1 MYHVLE
7 EDIKWETVHKLRMM
21 KNDILPL
28 RVSSAT
34 MLNAVCSIF
43 LSAKIFFF
51 LSFELKQ
58 ASRENVS
65 KFRVVSKV

>member
-1 MYHVLE
+1 MYHALE

-43 LSAKIFFF
+43 LSAKKNFF

-58 ASRENVS
+58 TSRENFS
-65 KFRVVSKV
+65 KFRVGSKV

>member
-1 MYHVLE
+1 MYHALE

-21 KNDILPL
+21 KNDILTL

-43 LSAKIFFF
+43 LSAKKKFF

-58 ASRENVS
+58 TSRENVS